1 MCLEGEQIKM
11 CFFIMLDD
19 FLYSLSAS
27 FFTCTLGCKYCTH
40 KIAKYNYHVLQ
51 MVPDSLHVGAD
62 GGGCARGVHM
72 GHLIS

>member
-1 MCLEGEQIKM
+1 V
-11 CFFIMLDD
+11 FFIMLDD

-40 KIAKYNYHVLQ
+40 KIAKDNYHVLQMVPDSLALQ